1 MTNKIRIT
9 SALNYESYTAMSDD
23 QLRQFIQN
31 HVHDTLIRSTRS
43 DRHPAELLPTNQ
55 TPYKVQCRY
64 TIIDTQYNHRGHIT
78 ATMTY
83 QQQGYNQATFTQL
96 RIKKE

>member
-31 HVHDTLIRSTRS
+31 NVHDTLTRSTRS
-43 DRHPAELLPTNQ
+43 DRHPAELLPTDMN
-55 TPYKVQCRY
+55 PYKVQCLY

-78 ATMTY
+78 ASMTY
-83 QQQGYNQATFTQL
+83 QQQGNHQATFTQL

>member
-31 HVHDTLIRSTRS
+31 NVHDTLTRPTRT
-43 DRHPAELLPTNQ
+43 DKHPSALAPTDLN
-55 TPYKVQCRY
+55 PYKVQCLY

-83 QQQGYNQATFTQL
+83 QQQGNHQATFTQL